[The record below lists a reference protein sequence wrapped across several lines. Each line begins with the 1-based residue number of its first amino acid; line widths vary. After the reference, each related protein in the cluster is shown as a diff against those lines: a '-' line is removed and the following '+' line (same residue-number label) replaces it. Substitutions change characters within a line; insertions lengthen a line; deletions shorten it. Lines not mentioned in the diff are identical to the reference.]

1 MTKVEKVTSD
11 LLAFLGTVKNEF
23 FRPMEQMTRN
33 RLSPSQFHTLS
44 ILYRRSS
51 LPMSELAGHLKI
63 SKQQLTPLI
72 AKMAECGLLERKPDD
87 ADRRIIRLEI
97 TEPGRDT
104 YRAIFNELRH
114 KLIDRLGLLPV
125 ESLNELE
132 VLLER
137 MNLILFQNSQRRR
150 ENG

>member
-11 LLAFLGTVKNEF
+11 LLAFLGTVKNEI

-44 ILYRRSS
+44 ILYRRGS
-51 LPMSELAGHLKI
+51 LPMSELAGCLKI

-72 AKMAECGLLERKPDD
+72 AKMAQGGLLERKPDE

-97 TEPGRDT
+97 TDLGRDSH
-104 YRAIFNELRH
+104 RAMFSEIRC
-114 KLIDRLGLLPV
+114 KLIDKLGMLPE
-125 ESLNELE
+125 ESLDELE

-137 MNLILFQNSQRRR
+137 INLILFRDIQGGR